1 MAGPARYPSDAEELR
16 ASPLLNS
23 WWYYRVELLPGAVA
37 EGQFPTSVPMLPRL
51 MMRRCDIKGMSCLDV
66 GTMEGLTPALMAR
79 SGASRVLAV
88 DGADHCLE
96 KLAAVQH
103 YYGVSFEYRTV
114 GLMYSL
120 SEKLDGEGFDL
131 INCSGLLYHV
141 FSPLMVLAGIRGALK
156 RNGLMIV
163 ATNVIVDRAFTAE
176 FNAAGALQEEMNTFW
191 YLSTGLLDYLLRYL
205 RLAPIDCI
213 YQPHDAM
220 DTPWRMRTGKDSG
233 YAAVLCRAI
242 DHELPA
248 EGDQWMVDS
257 ARASWEYEWIP
268 DWERAKS
275 QPVSTIRSR
284 KRTAKPRLL
293 QLLGRR
299 DPSMI
304 DVTTAVH
311 DRAPLLRA
319 DSPSDSYTL
328 RLADSS

>member
-1 MAGPARYPSDAEELR
+1 
-16 ASPLLNS
+16 
-23 WWYYRVELLPGAVA
+23 
-37 EGQFPTSVPMLPRL
+37 
-51 MMRRCDIKGMSCLDV
+51 
-66 GTMEGLTPALMAR
+66 
-79 SGASRVLAV
+79 
-88 DGADHCLE
+88 
-96 KLAAVQH
+96 
-103 YYGVSFEYRTV
+103 
-114 GLMYSL
+114 
-120 SEKLDGEGFDL
+120 
-131 INCSGLLYHV
+131 
-141 FSPLMVLAGIRGALK
+141 
-156 RNGLMIV
+156 
-163 ATNVIVDRAFTAE
+163 
-176 FNAAGALQEEMNTFW
+176 
-191 YLSTGLLDYLLRYL
+191 LDYLLRYL